1 MRTLLKGSTG
11 VLASVAAEAALPT
24 FEQIQ
29 EGSGLIT
36 QLVILVVTIIQL
48 FKKKPKQPKA

>member
-1 MRTLLKGSTG
+1 MRTLLKGGTG
-11 VLASVAAEAALPT
+11 LIASATAEAALPT
-24 FEQIQ
+24 LEQIQ

-48 FKKKPKQPKA
+48 FKKKPKQPKI